1 MLTDYEQRMVDEYW
15 QTKERYDK
23 LRRMIVKYEAGTLD
37 FKPKCTVGL
46 LRDQLDTMLWRLR
59 CLSAAPTAHLTG
71 IQCAVGV
78 LAFDHHI

>member
-15 QTKERYDK
+15 KTKERYDK

-46 LRDQLDTMLWRLR
+46 LRDQLNTMRHYLE
-59 CLSAAPTAHLTG
+59 
-71 IQCAVGV
+71 V
-78 LAFDHHI
+78 LEIRAEIEDVDLFSTKGAWEE

>member
-23 LRRMIVKYEAGTLD
+23 LHRMIVKYEAGTLD

-46 LRDQLDTMLWRLR
+46 LRDQLDTMRHYLEVLEIRAEIENVDLF
-59 CLSAAPTAHLTG
+59 LTKG
-71 IQCAVGV
+71 AWEE
-78 LAFDHHI
+78 

>member
-15 QTKERYDK
+15 QTKERYEK

-46 LRDQLDTMLWRLR
+46 LRDQLDTMRHYLEVLEIRAEIEDVDLFM
-59 CLSAAPTAHLTG
+59 TN
-71 IQCAVGV
+71 GV
-78 LAFDHHI
+78 REE

>member
-46 LRDQLDTMLWRLR
+46 LRDQLDTMRHYLEVLEIRAEIENVDLF
-59 CLSAAPTAHLTG
+59 LTKG
-71 IQCAVGV
+71 AWES
-78 LAFDHHI
+78 DN

>member
-1 MLTDYEQRMVDEYW
+1 MLTDYKQRMVDEYW

-46 LRDQLDTMLWRLR
+46 LRDQLDTMRHYLEVLEIRAEIEDVDLF
-59 CLSAAPTAHLTG
+59 LTKG
-71 IQCAVGV
+71 AWEE
-78 LAFDHHI
+78 

>member
-46 LRDQLDTMLWRLR
+46 LRDQMDTMRHYLE
-59 CLSAAPTAHLTG
+59 
-71 IQCAVGV
+71 V
-78 LAFDHHI
+78 LEIRAEIEDVDLFSTKGTWEK

>member
-23 LRRMIVKYEAGTLD
+23 LRRMIVKYEAGTLN

-46 LRDQLDTMLWRLR
+46 LRDQLDTMRHYLEVLEIRAEIEDVDLF
-59 CLSAAPTAHLTG
+59 LTKG
-71 IQCAVGV
+71 AWEE
-78 LAFDHHI
+78 